1 MLGYFLVLILVIGI
15 QFLLQLTL
23 GSLGLPMITIE
34 LIVNLVIAFVF
45 SLFNYRGNK
54 KEAFKDKRFHRSVLS
69 YFLIFTVISLVIYAI
84 NYYL

>member
-54 KEAFKDKRFHRSVLS
+54 KEAFKDKRFHRNVLS